1 VDRGGNLRALALCDI
16 LGRMDINRLHQL
28 SDQMSA
34 TAAAFRAL
42 DDEFPPG
49 HVCKSVV
56 SAASA
61 AVAQAYESVNAEFVK
76 QSQPKNPGA
85 EA

>member
-1 VDRGGNLRALALCDI
+1 
-16 LGRMDINRLHQL
+16 MDTNRLQQL
-28 SDQMSA
+28 SDQLSVIA
-34 TAAAFRAL
+34 SQFRAL

-49 HVCKSVV
+49 HVCKSVM

-61 AVAQAYESVNAEFVK
+61 AIATAYESVNAEFVK

-85 EA
+85 EE